1 MTEAGLAGIE
11 AHYWI
16 APALTLA
23 CAAVFGLLVGSF
35 LNVVIHRLP
44 LMMQAAQ
51 LPPRYRRHFFAA

>member
-23 CAAVFGLLVGSF
+23 CALSACGQKGPL
-35 LNVVIHRLP
+35 RLP
-44 LMMQAAQ
+44 D
-51 LPPRYRRHFFAA
+51 PPKPAEPAK